1 MKTHPRFG
9 GFTLV
14 ELLVALFVLSLVAI
28 LGWRGLDGM
37 VRTQSALQGRAD
49 DVLALQ
55 AGVAQWRTDLDAVT
69 PLPGLPAIA
78 WNGQVLRM
86 VRRAEGPE
94 GPAMA
99 VAAWTRRS
107 DAGASLW
114 RRWLSPPATTRQEIE
129 AAWQQA
135 DLWARNPGATERLR
149 EAAVAPLDDWQVFFF
164 REDAWVNPQTSD
176 AQRAETASGAPAPA
190 GSGAGNTTLPE
201 GVRVVLSLPAGGPV
215 SGNLTL
221 DWVNPRVSG
230 GRP

>member
-1 MKTHPRFG
+1 MKAHPGVR

-28 LGWRGLDGM
+28 LSWRGLDGM

-69 PLPGLPAIA
+69 PLPGLPAVA

-86 VRRAEGPE
+86 VRQVEGPE

-99 VAAWTRRS
+99 VVAWTRRN

-114 RRWLSPPATTRQEIE
+114 RRWLSPPATTRQAIE

-135 DLWARNPGATERLR
+135 DLWARNPGAAERLR
-149 EAAVAPLDDWQVFFF
+149 EAAVAALDDWQVFFY
-164 REDAWVNPQTSD
+164 RGDAWVNPQTSD
-176 AQRAETASGAPAPA
+176 AQRAGAEGSPPAPA
-190 GSGAGNTTLPE
+190 ANTTLPE

-215 SGNLTL
+215 SGDLTL
-221 DWVNPRVSG
+221 DWVNSRVSG
-230 GRP
+230 GRR

>member
-1 MKTHPRFG
+1 MRTPTTQAGTDALMEARNDDACAQPHVRSR

-14 ELLVALFVLSLVAI
+14 ELLVALFVMSLVAI

-37 VRTQSALQGRAD
+37 VRTQAALQGRAD

-69 PLPGLPAIA
+69 PLPTLPAIS

-86 VRRAEGPE
+86 VRRVEGPD

-114 RRWLSPPATTRQEIE
+114 RRWP
-129 AAWQQA
+129 
-135 DLWARNPGATERLR
+135 
-149 EAAVAPLDDWQVFFF
+149 
-164 REDAWVNPQTSD
+164 
-176 AQRAETASGAPAPA
+176 
-190 GSGAGNTTLPE
+190 
-201 GVRVVLSLPAGGPV
+201 
-215 SGNLTL
+215 
-221 DWVNPRVSG
+221 
-230 GRP
+230 